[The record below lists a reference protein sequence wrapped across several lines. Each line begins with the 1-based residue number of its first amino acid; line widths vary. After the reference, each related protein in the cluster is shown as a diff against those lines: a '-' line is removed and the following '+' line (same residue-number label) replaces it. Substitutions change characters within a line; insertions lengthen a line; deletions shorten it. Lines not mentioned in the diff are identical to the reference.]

1 MPLAPEVKA
10 LLGDAFTEDA
20 LAEMLTPEVQT
31 RLGSTHVIRTKE
43 DDESFV
49 SSRAKELKDA
59 EIGSHVGTL
68 HQMYEDQIKDL
79 GYAKKPN
86 EKTSEFQK
94 RILADL
100 KAQAAAGQGGD
111 TVLKEQISTLT
122 ASIEA
127 LKNEKETAVSEL
139 QSKYFKKQVDGLLT
153 GDLAGRAIAVPST
166 VKTDAEKQAYAE
178 NQRSLLKMH
187 LLNNYTV
194 KEDNDG
200 QILFYNG
207 DVLEKSTQD
216 GKPLTASDIISRD
229 FNPYFDVAQPKLSGA
244 GSSSGGNG
252 GQASFSTME
261 EVYTHLK
268 SNGFEEGTKR
278 YTEEAMKIKKEQ
290 GII

>member
-10 LLGDAFTEDA
+10 LIGDAFTEDA

-59 EIGSHVGTL
+59 EIGSHVGSL
-68 HQMYEDQIKDL
+68 HQMYEDQIKEM
-79 GYAKKPN
+79 GYQKKSN

-94 RILADL
+94 RVLADL

-111 TVLKEQISTLT
+111 AVLKEQITALT
-122 ASIEA
+122 ASIET
-127 LKNEKETAVSEL
+127 LKSEKESAVSEL
-139 QSKYFKKQVDGLLT
+139 QTKYFKKQVDSLLSM
-153 GDLAGRAIAVPST
+153 DLAGRPIAVPAT
-166 VKTDAEKQAYAE
+166 IKTDAEKQAYAE
-178 NQRSLLKMH
+178 NQRSLLKLH

-200 QILFYNG
+200 NTLFYKG

-216 GKPLTASDIISRD
+216 GKPLTATDIISRD
-229 FNPYFDVAQPKLSGA
+229 FAPYFDVQQQKSAGA
-244 GSSSGGNG
+244 GSSAGVNG
-252 GQASFSTME
+252 GGTFSTMD

-278 YTEEAMKIKKEQ
+278 FTEEAMKIKKEQ
-290 GII
+290 GIIK